1 MPIPK
6 VAIRTSTLATLD
18 VVETLPVTVS
28 PEWTVVSLIET
39 ARIFGGASGCTLG
52 TATCLGE
59 AVATGTLVSTGVG
72 VAVGIAVGACV
83 GDGVAEGAE
92 TGRVGVRPGDD
103 NGAPDRDGTACGVLD
118 GGAVVP
124 VDAVYRLH
132 AAGTNT
138 IIAASSIALRSRI
151 TGLRFL
157 GALSGSARGEAAAPA
172 RRSAREQCELRAPIV
187 RR

>member
-6 VAIRTSTLATLD
+6 VAIRTSTLATFD

-39 ARIFGGASGCTLG
+39 ARIFGGASGCNLG

-72 VAVGIAVGACV
+72 DAVGVAVGACV
-83 GDGVAEGAE
+83 GDGVAEGVE
-92 TGRVGVRPGDD
+92 TGRAGVCRGDE
-103 NGAPDRDGTACGVLD
+103 NGAPDGDGTACGMLD
-118 GGAVVP
+118 GGAVAP
-124 VDAVYRLH
+124 ADAVYRLH

-138 IIAASSIALRSRI
+138 IAASSIALRSRI

-157 GALSGSARGEAAAPA
+157 GTLNGSARGEAAAPA
-172 RRSAREQCELRAPIV
+172 RRSAREQCEQRAPIV

>member
-1 MPIPK
+1 MPIPN
-6 VAIRTSTLATLD
+6 VAMRTSTLATFD

-28 PEWTVVSLIET
+28 PEWTVVSLIDT
-39 ARIFGGASGCTLG
+39 ARIFGGASGCTIG

-59 AVATGTLVSTGVG
+59 AVATGTLVSSGVG
-72 VAVGIAVGACV
+72 VAVGVAVGACV
-83 GDGVAEGAE
+83 GDGVTEGVAA
-92 TGRVGVRPGDD
+92 GRIGVCRGDE
-103 NGAPDRDGTACGVLD
+103 NGVPDADGAACGVFD

-132 AAGTNT
+132 AAGIST
-138 IIAASSIALRSRI
+138 IAASSIALRSRI

-157 GALSGSARGEAAAPA
+157 GALNGSAPGEAAAPA
-172 RRSAREQCELRAPIV
+172 RRSAREQCELRTPIV